1 MAKPKHIPTRT
12 CVACRASDE
21 KRDLLRVVRQPDG
34 SVCYDPRGKLSGRG
48 AYVCARPACIDQARK
63 QKRLERSLKITVVP
77 EALFTELSAHAGDRN
92 EEESI

>member
-21 KRDLLRVVRQPDG
+21 KHDLLRVVRQPDG

-48 AYVCARPACIDQARK
+48 AYVCARPACIALARK
-63 QKRLERSLKITVVP
+63 QKRLERSLKITAVP
-77 EALFTELSAHAGDRN
+77 EALFDELSAHAKEEGN
-92 EEESI
+92 E